1 MDLLKSSSVQTT
13 VIDSP
18 DPSAIVPAW
27 VGSSPAMKQMLRDI
41 SRIAP
46 IHKPVLITGESGTGK
61 ESAARFIHTLSELKT
76 WVEVCCTDLT
86 PTLIESQL
94 CGHKRGAFTGAV
106 HDHAGFFEQANGGT
120 LFLDE
125 IGDLPLDLQPH
136 LLRLLQEGRVRRL
149 GDTHMRSV
157 SVRVVCATNRDLAA
171 MVRQGTFRKD
181 LYHRLAFFK
190 LKTPPLREREHD
202 ILLLAQRYLELEGLP
217 RCLSQRAQQAL
228 LTYSWPGNI
237 RELQYVVYNAALN
250 CEDLI
255 DIKTLMPFMEG
266 AIDHRSLGVQ
276 YGVCYETLSDIQRN
290 ALSEIQRCGHVSVIE
305 MAQFLKISQS
315 TARRFL
321 NALIDAGFITRHGQ
335 ARATM
340 YSIRLH
346 TE

>member
-1 MDLLKSSSVQTT
+1 
-13 VIDSP
+13 
-18 DPSAIVPAW
+18 
-27 VGSSPAMKQMLRDI
+27 MKQMLRDI
-41 SRIAP
+41 CRIAP

-61 ESAARFIHTLSELKT
+61 ESTARFIHTLSELKT

-149 GDTHMRSV
+149 GDTHMRNV

-171 MVRQGTFRKD
+171 MVRQGMFRKD

-190 LKTPPLREREHD
+190 LKTPPLREREQD
-202 ILLLAQRYLELEGLP
+202 ILLLAQRYLEIEGLP
-217 RCLSQRAQQAL
+217 RLFSQRAQQAL
-228 LTYSWPGNI
+228 LTHSWPGNI
-237 RELQYVVYNAALN
+237 RELQHVVYNAALN
-250 CEDLI
+250 CENLI
-255 DIKTLMPFMEG
+255 DIKMIMPFIEG
-266 AIDHRSLGVQ
+266 ATEHRGLGVQ
-276 YGVCYETLSDIQRN
+276 HGVCYEMLSDVQHN
-290 ALSEIQRCGHVSVIE
+290 ALGEIQRRGHVRAEELSNL
-305 MAQFLKISQS
+305 LKISLS
-315 TARRFL
+315 TARRLL
-321 NALIDAGFITRHGQ
+321 NTLIDAGFVIRHGQ
-335 ARATM
+335 ARATT
-340 YSIRLH
+340 YAIRLH